1 MRKVWGFFAIDE
13 NISRKLLDPDVASS
27 LNLNSRG
34 GARMEATYRIQAF
47 ARLAGVTVRA
57 LHHYDRIGLLTPE
70 RTSSGYRVYTAS
82 HLERL
87 EQIVALR
94 FLGLPL
100 KEIAEVIGRE
110 RRSLPAVLAAQRRML
125 LSRRHQLDRAIAAIE
140 HAETAVHAGQ
150 PTTTLL
156 TRIIEEIAMQEQTE
170 FMNRYYNEPAQ
181 AALENRR
188 KEWNPADQD
197 KVTEE
202 WRALFR
208 DVKASLQEDP
218 ASPHVQSLVDRWNEL
233 IGRFT
238 GGNPDVT
245 SGLNKAW
252 ADRANWPVD
261 MKQQSG
267 EFFDQQVW
275 DFMAQARAAR
285 KQ

>member
-1 MRKVWGFFAIDE
+1 
-13 NISRKLLDPDVASS
+13 
-27 LNLNSRG
+27 
-34 GARMEATYRIQAF
+34 MESTYRIQEF

-57 LHHYDRIGLLTPE
+57 LHHYDRIGLLKPE
-70 RTSSGYRVYTAS
+70 RTSSGYRVYTSS

-125 LSRRHQLDRAIAAIE
+125 EGRRHQLDRAIAAIE
-140 HAETAVHAGQ
+140 HAETAVHAGE
-150 PTTTLL
+150 PATTLL

-181 AALENRR
+181 AALEERR
-188 KEWNPADQD
+188 KEWNPADQE

-208 DVKASLQEDP
+208 DVKASLKEDP
-218 ASPHVQSLVDRWNEL
+218 DSPRAQSLVDRWNEL
-233 IGRFT
+233 VGRFT
-238 GGNPDVT
+238 GGNPDVMN
-245 SGLNKAW
+245 GLNKVW
-252 ADRANWPVD
+252 ADRDNWPADVKQHTEQFVD
-261 MKQQSG
+261 PA
-267 EFFDQQVW
+267 VT
-275 DFMAQARAAR
+275 DFVARARAAR
-285 KQ
+285 KK